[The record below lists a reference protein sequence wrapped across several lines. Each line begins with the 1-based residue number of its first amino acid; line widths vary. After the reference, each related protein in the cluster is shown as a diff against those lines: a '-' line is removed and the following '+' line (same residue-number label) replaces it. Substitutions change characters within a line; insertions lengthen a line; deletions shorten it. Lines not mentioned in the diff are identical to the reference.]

1 MARKKVVALDLETI
15 ADKTIIPLLPEIK
28 ANSRLKDPKKIK
40 ADIAAKKEK
49 QLADMGLNPLH
60 NLICSAAWCDENG
73 PGVLTMTAN
82 PKDEHQQEKDL
93 LESLWDVL
101 AKYDLFVTFNGREF
115 DIRCIYLHGITH
127 GIRPPIKIDNG
138 RYNRG
143 NHTDLRQTLSG
154 FSPFAPGKLDFYLQK
169 FLGYGKMKGIDGAM
183 VQSYFDMGLIEDIAD
198 YNQDDAQKTYEL
210 YLAVERA
217 GLIE

>member
-1 MARKKVVALDLETI
+1 MARKVVALDLETI
-15 ADKTIIPLLPEIK
+15 ADKTMIPLLPEVK
-28 ANSRLKDPKKIK
+28 PSSRLKDPSKIK
-40 ADIAAKKEK
+40 ADIAEKKEK

-73 PGVLTMTAN
+73 PGVMAIAQDT
-82 PKDEHQQEKDL
+82 PEEEKTL
-93 LESLWDVL
+93 LEAFWDVL
-101 AKYDLFVTFNGREF
+101 AKYDHFVTFNGREF
-115 DIRCIYLHGITH
+115 DIRCLYLHGITH
-127 GIRPPIKIDNG
+127 RIRPSIKIDNG

-143 NHTDLRQTLSG
+143 NHTDLRQILSG
-154 FSPFAPGKLDFYLQK
+154 SNPYAPGKLDFYLRK
-169 FLGYGKMKGIDGAM
+169 FLGYGKMEGIDGAM

-198 YNQDDAQKTYEL
+198 YNQDDAQKTYKL